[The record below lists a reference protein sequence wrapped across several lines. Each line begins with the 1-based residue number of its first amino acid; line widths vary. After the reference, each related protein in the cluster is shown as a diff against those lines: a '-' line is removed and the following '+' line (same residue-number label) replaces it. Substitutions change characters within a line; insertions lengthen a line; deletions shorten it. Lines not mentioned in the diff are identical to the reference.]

1 VLPGS
6 SSAGDADAGE
16 NPHLEGSERGPVS
29 QQKADPLLDM
39 EDLETRPLAP
49 VHGISLADESRRL
62 ANLR

>member
-1 VLPGS
+1 VG
-6 SSAGDADAGE
+6 AAARATDAGE
-16 NPHLEGSERGPVS
+16 NTHPEGGERGPVS

>member
-1 VLPGS
+1 VLRGS
-6 SSAGDADAGE
+6 SSAGDDDAGE
-16 NPHLEGSERGPVS
+16 NTHERGPVS